1 MIAVLLYEQAEGIA
15 VDSTIPNSR
24 DVPDQQALLAELERL
39 RAENARLRRLM
50 KLSPGQARPPGPAQL
65 AIYDQSPGQVAME
78 SPPREKV
85 AFFRSLFASRTD
97 VYATRWESRST
108 GRSGWMPAVLG
119 GWRRGMRRENAPYLP
134 LTDQTLTAHLAG
146 SQTIG
151 LYPLLDGDRCSWVAA
166 DFDGLAAM
174 LDALAYLKAIRAAGA
189 PAGLEVSR
197 SGTGAH
203 VWIFFTSPVPAE
215 LARRLAAGFIHQTI
229 TMRGRMDLSSYDR
242 LFPSQDVLPVGGVG
256 NLIAAPLQ
264 GRLRSHGT
272 TVFLDPGTLEPWDDQ
287 WAFLSSLGRL
297 TPSEASRIAARAG
310 RPLVGASVERLTTAS
325 ASRTQPQPPPVVH
338 VTRGSRITVS
348 AGDLTPALTSTLKH
362 AASTANPEFYERQR
376 LRKSTW
382 NVPRFLRGYD
392 ETLDGDL
399 IIPRGLFDLVGSAV
413 QAYDS
418 RVAVTDE
425 RREGTPCTYP
435 FDARLSSAQLEAV
448 ESLLEHEQGLLVAPP
463 GAGKTVIACAV
474 IAARSVSTLVVVDRK
489 TLADQW
495 RRRIEDLLG
504 HRAGQM
510 GGGRSKTTGVL
521 DIAMLPTLARRGNV
535 AELTEAYG
543 HIVVDECHHV
553 PAAAFEHAIQQI
565 PAKRWLGL
573 TATPYRRDGLDDL
586 IHRQLGPVRHTMKA
600 PVPGTLAM
608 DEPAAPHPVL
618 VVHPTEFR
626 YEGSA
631 DPAEPGGISSIYR
644 DLVADPRRLELVVCD
659 VLDAFERGRNCI
671 VLTTWRN
678 HVDALAEAL
687 VERGRQPLRLVGG
700 MNATARRAADTL
712 LASPEP
718 DRPLLVV
725 ATGSYI
731 GEGFDC
737 PQLDTLFL
745 AAPIAFR
752 GRLVQYVGRVIRPL
766 PSKTTAEVHDYV
778 DVHTP
783 VLNAALRRRAPGY
796 VSLGFPDPRG

>member
-1 MIAVLLYEQAEGIA
+1 
-15 VDSTIPNSR
+15 VDNTTPKSR
-24 DVPDQQALLAELERL
+24 KGSDQETLLAELARL
-39 RAENARLRRLM
+39 RAENARLHRLM
-50 KLSPGQARPPGPAQL
+50 KLSPEQAGPPGPAQL
-65 AIYDQSPGQVAME
+65 AIYDQSPGQIAMT
-78 SPPREKV
+78 SPPHEKV
-85 AFFRSLFASRTD
+85 AFFRSLFAARTD
-97 VYATRWESRST
+97 VYARRWENRTT
-108 GRSGWMPAVLG
+108 GRSGWVPAVAG
-119 GWRRGMRRENAPYLP
+119 GWRRGMRREDAPYLP
-134 LTDQTLTAHLAG
+134 LTDEALTAHLAG
-146 SQTIG
+146 SETIG
-151 LYPLLDGDRCSWVAA
+151 LYPLLDGDRSSWVAA
-166 DFDGLAAM
+166 DFDGPAAM
-174 LDALAYLKAIRAAGA
+174 LDALAYLKAARAAGA

-203 VWIFFTSPVPAE
+203 VWIFFTSHVPAE
-215 LARRLAAGFIHQTI
+215 LARRLAAGFIHQAI

-242 LFPSQDVLPVGGVG
+242 LFPSQDVLPRGGIG

-264 GRLRSHGT
+264 GRMRRHGT
-272 TVFLDPGTLEPWDDQ
+272 TVFLDPGTLEPWEDQ
-287 WAFLSSLGRL
+287 WAHLSSLGRL
-297 TPSEASRIAARAG
+297 TPREASHVATEVG
-310 RPLVGASVERLTTAS
+310 RPQVGVSVERLTTVS
-325 ASRTQPQPPPVVH
+325 ASRTQPQPPSVVH
-338 VTRGSRITVS
+338 VTRGSRITIS
-348 AGDLTPALTSTLKH
+348 SSDLTPALTSTLKH

-382 NVPRFLRGYD
+382 SVPRFLRGYD

-399 IIPRGLFDLVGSAV
+399 VLPRGLFHLVESAV
-413 QAYDS
+413 REYDS
-418 RVAVTDE
+418 SVAVIDQ
-425 RREGTPCTYP
+425 RSEGTPCAHP
-435 FDARLSSAQLEAV
+435 LDAGLTEAQLRAV
-448 ESLLEHEQGLLVAPP
+448 NALLEHEEGLLVAPP

-474 IAARSVSTLVVVDRK
+474 IAALSISTLVVVDRK

-504 HRAGQM
+504 HRPGQI

-521 DIAMLPTLARRGNV
+521 DIAMLPTLARRTNV
-535 AELTEAYG
+535 TELTETYG

-586 IHRQLGPVRHTMKA
+586 IHRQLGPVRHTMKPPA
-600 PVPGTLAM
+600 AGTLTV
-608 DEPAAPHPVL
+608 DGPASPHPILVL
-618 VVHPTEFR
+618 HPTEFR
-626 YEGSA
+626 YQGSA
-631 DPAEPGGISSIYR
+631 DPAEPGGISSVYR
-644 DLVADPRRLELVVCD
+644 DLVADPGRLELVVGD
-659 VLDAFERGRNCI
+659 VINALARGRNCL
-671 VLTTWRN
+671 VLTTWRK

-687 VERGRQPLRLVGG
+687 VERGCKPLRLVGG
-700 MNATARRAADTL
+700 MNATSRRDADAL

-718 DRPLLVV
+718 GQPLLVV
-725 ATGSYI
+725 ATGAYI

-745 AAPIAFR
+745 AAPIAFK

-783 VLNAALRRRAPGY
+783 VLKAALRRRAPGY